1 MTFTTINVGQ
11 SANDTT
17 GDALRTAFI
26 KLNNAVG
33 SLDSQAYFNARL
45 VQSNVFLNNT
55 FTYFNANL
63 TGNVYTTGNLTANVL
78 TVTTFSPLSLAVGA
92 TLSGNVGNVYAGNI
106 HVTAGGKYYG
116 TFDGTISGADIDNT
130 NIGFPIA
137 AAGRFTNVV
146 ITSNTESDN
155 LTTGALQVVGGIAA
169 NANVN
174 IGGNLT
180 VTNKTTLTGNTQLS
194 NVAVSGQ
201 VTGDVRLYGG
211 TVYINDDPVL
221 TANST
226 FSGGNIT
233 NPTRVTSR
241 VASTRANTGAF
252 VVDGGAG
259 IVGNLYAGGSFVV
272 TNLASAKHAAFTT
285 NLVVGTSSNVV
296 AYSNGAVKATLTPG
310 SQPNITGLG
319 SLTQLNLAGNV
330 YAGTSNTYDIG
341 EASTPFASVYAYDV
355 VATQITGAIQTA
367 SQTNITAVG
376 ALGALAVTGNATVG
390 NVAGTK
396 GTFSNI
402 EGNLLTAAQP
412 NVTSVGTLTNL
423 AVTGNVTAG
432 ANVTA
437 ANLVATSSIRTGTG
451 ANIIM
456 APNTYIGTSATAG
469 VRVPV
474 GATGDRP
481 AAGTA
486 NVGMIRLNTTSG
498 MFEGYTG
505 TEWVEFSRQVS
516 AVGGGTNKVFQENE
530 TTITE
535 DYTIT
540 EGKSAMSVGPITM
553 ASGVTVTVPAGKR
566 WVIL

>member
-1 MTFTTINVGQ
+1 
-11 SANDTT
+11 
-17 GDALRTAFI
+17 
-26 KLNNAVG
+26 
-33 SLDSQAYFNARL
+33 
-45 VQSNVFLNNT
+45 
-55 FTYFNANL
+55 
-63 TGNVYTTGNLTANVL
+63 LTANLL
-78 TVTTFSPLSLAVGA
+78 TVTTFNHLNLSV
-92 TLSGNVGNVYAGNI
+92 TGNTTTGNLV
-106 HVTAGGKYYG
+106 VPAGGKIYG
-116 TFDGTISGADIDNT
+116 TFAGTISAGDIEAT
-130 NIGFPIA
+130 NIGLVTPA
-137 AAGRFTNVV
+137 AAGFTNVA
-146 ITSNTESDN
+146 ITGTTESAN
-155 LTTGALQVVGGIAA
+155 LTTGALRVAGGIAA

-174 IGGNLT
+174 VGGNLK
-180 VTNKTTLTGNTQLS
+180 VFGNSYVS

-211 TVYINDDPVL
+211 TVYINDDPVI

-226 FSGGNIT
+226 FSGGNVA

-259 IVGNLYAGGSFVV
+259 IVGNLYAGGNLVV

-285 NLVVGTSSNVV
+285 NVVVGTHSNVV

-376 ALGALAVTGNATVG
+376 TLGALAVTGNATVG

-412 NVTSVGTLTNL
+412 NVTSLGTLTNL

-437 ANLVATSSIRTGTG
+437 ANLIATTSIRTGTG

-456 APNTYIGTSATAG
+456 APNTFIGTGATAG

-474 GATGDRP
+474 GASGDRP
-481 AAGTA
+481 AANTA
-486 NVGMIRLNTTSG
+486 NVGMIRFNSTIG

-530 TTITE
+530 LLITE

-553 ASGVTVTVPAGKR
+553 AAGVTITIPAGKR

>member
-17 GDALRTAFI
+17 GDAIRLAFQ
-26 KLNNAVG
+26 KLNSAVG

-63 TGNVYTTGNLTANVL
+63 TGNVYANILYANLFAPNTLTVSGNTTTGNLV
-78 TVTTFSPLSLAVGA
+78 VPP
-92 TLSGNVGNVYAGNI
+92 
-106 HVTAGGKYYG
+106 GGKIYG
-116 TFDGTISGADIDNT
+116 EWVGSLSSGAIDST
-130 NIGFPIA
+130 SIGLTTP
-137 AAGRFTNVV
+137 AAGQFTTVV
-146 ITSNTESDN
+146 ITSTIESAN
-155 LTTGALQVVGGIAA
+155 LATGALRVAGGIES

-174 IGGNLT
+174 VGGNLK
-180 VTNKTTLTGNTQLS
+180 VFGNSYVS
-194 NVAVSGQ
+194 NVEVSGQ

-226 FSGGNIT
+226 FSGGNVA

-259 IVGNLYAGGSFVV
+259 VVGNLFVGANLVV
-272 TNLASAKHAAFTT
+272 TNQASARYATFTT
-285 NLVVGTSSNVV
+285 NVVIGTHSNVV
-296 AYSNGAVKATLTPG
+296 AWSNGAVRATLTTS

-330 YAGTSNTYDIG
+330 YAGAANAYDIG
-341 EASTPFASVYAYDV
+341 EASTPFASLYAYGV
-355 VATQITGAIQTA
+355 TATQLTGTIQTA

-376 ALGALAVTGNATVG
+376 TLGTLAVTGNATVG
-390 NVAGTK
+390 NVAAAK

-402 EGNLLTAAQP
+402 AGNLITAAQP
-412 NVTSVGTLTNL
+412 NITSVGTLTNL
-423 AVTGNVTAG
+423 AVAGNVTAG
-432 ANVTA
+432 ANITA
-437 ANLVATSSIRTGTG
+437 ANLIATTSIRTSTG

-456 APNTYIGTSATAG
+456 APNTYIGVSATTG
-469 VRVPV
+469 VRVPI
-474 GATGDRP
+474 GTDSDRP

-486 NVGMIRLNTTSG
+486 NIGMIRLNSTSG
-498 MFEGYTG
+498 MFEGYNG
-505 TEWVEFSRQVS
+505 TEWVGFAVGVG
-516 AVGGGTNKVFQENE
+516 AVGGGQDKVFYENE
-530 TTITE
+530 TTVTE
-535 DYTIT
+535 SYTLT
-540 EGKSAMSVGPITM
+540 TGRSAMSVGPITLE
-553 ASGVTVTVPAGKR
+553 AGVVVTIPAGKR

>member
-11 SANDTT
+11 AANDTT
-17 GDALRTAFI
+17 GDAIRLAFQ

-63 TGNVYTTGNLTANVL
+63 TGNIYATGNLTANLL
-78 TVTTFSPLSLAVGA
+78 TVTTFNPLSLSV
-92 TLSGNVGNVYAGNI
+92 TGNTTTGNLIVP
-106 HVTAGGKYYG
+106 AGGKIYG
-116 TFDGTISGADIDNT
+116 TFAGTISAGDIEGT
-130 NIGFPIA
+130 NIGLVTPA
-137 AAGRFTNVV
+137 SAGFTNVA
-146 ITSNTESDN
+146 ITGTTES
-155 LTTGALQVVGGIAA
+155 TAQGIGALRVVGGVSA
-169 NANVN
+169 NANVRV
-174 IGGNLT
+174 GGNLIVANST
-180 VTNKTTLTGNTQLS
+180 VLTGNTRLG
-194 NVAVSGQ
+194 NVQ
-201 VTGDVRLYGG
+201 VQGNVLGDLRFYGG
-211 TVYINDDPVL
+211 TVYINDDPVQ
-221 TANST
+221 TASQSFT
-226 FSGGNIT
+226 GGNVG

-259 IVGNLYAGGSFVV
+259 IVGNLYAGGNLVV
-272 TNLASAKHAAFTT
+272 TNQATAKYASFTT
-285 NLVVGTSSNVV
+285 NVVIGTDSNVV

-341 EASTPFASVYAYDV
+341 EASTPFASVYSYRV
-355 VATQITGAIQTA
+355 TATELTGALQTA

-376 ALGALAVTGNATVG
+376 TLSALAVAGNATVG

-402 EGNLLTAAQP
+402 EGNLVTGAQP
-412 NVTSVGTLTNL
+412 NITSVGTLTNL
-423 AVTGNVTAG
+423 AITGNATAS

-437 ANLVATSSIRTGTG
+437 ANLIATASIRTGTG

-456 APNTYIGTSATAG
+456 APNTFIGTGATAG

-474 GATGDRP
+474 GASGDRP
-481 AAGTA
+481 AADTA
-486 NVGMIRLNTTSG
+486 NVGMIRFNSTIG

-505 TEWVEFSRQVS
+505 NEWVEFSRQVS

-530 TTITE
+530 LLITE
-535 DYTIT
+535 NYTIT

-553 ASGVTVTVPAGKR
+553 AAGVTVTIPAGKR